1 MAKVYL
7 DPGHGG
13 IDPGAEGCGKK
24 ESECAL
30 AVARKV
36 MELLPGRYFE
46 ARMSRNSQNIPDNNH
61 PNSDLNRRA
70 REANAWGA
78 DIYVSIHLNAGGGH
92 GIETLHSVVGG
103 KSTVLAQDIQTAVL
117 AACPGYT
124 DRGLKT
130 QLSSDGVHDRVCV
143 IRESA
148 MPAALVEC
156 GFVDSADD
164 MSHWNAD
171 KFAQGITAGICKYF
185 CVAYNVPVSI
195 VQSNVSSLALAPAG
209 AAYKLDTTGTFALCY
224 DGTYQLEA
232 TCASGRPIIS
242 AGTAGVV
249 DITYTHH
256 DGSKYYYT
264 LKGTGTVGQ
273 ATGLYVNK
281 CKYSAL
287 VVKIV
292 SACKSDTTQDLQRAV
307 GQYYTVGLT
316 CPTRPAVTD
325 GTGGIVTVAGV
336 YSNGTGKW
344 LCPIVAVH
352 PGSTGIYTEV
362 PGEGSPVKRFEFK
375 VV

>member
-117 AACPGYT
+117 AACSGYT
-124 DRGLKT
+124 NRGLKT
-130 QLSSDGVHDRVCV
+130 QLSSDGIHDRVCV

-156 GFVDSADD
+156 GFIDNPAD
-164 MSHWNAD
+164 MSRFNAD
-171 KFAQGITAGICKYF
+171 KFASGICNGICKYF
-185 CVAYNVPVSI
+185 GVITNISVTPE
-195 VQSNVSSLALAPAG
+195 APQFHIKY
-209 AAYKLDTTGTFALCY
+209 AADS
-224 DGTYQLEA
+224 A
-232 TCASGRPIIS
+232 TA
-242 AGTAGVV
+242 V
-249 DITYTHH
+249 
-256 DGSKYYYT
+256 
-264 LKGTGTVGQ
+264 
-273 ATGLYVNK
+273 
-281 CKYSAL
+281 
-287 VVKIV
+287 
-292 SACKSDTTQDLQRAV
+292 SDTTQTVTLPQGKA
-307 GQYYTVGLT
+307 YTFRLT
-316 CPTRPAVTD
+316 CNDGCPPVHSYNSAIADVSIAGKGETRLDWYIKV
-325 GTGGIVTVAGV
+325 
-336 YSNGTGKW
+336 TGK
-344 LCPIVAVH
+344 AK
-352 PGSTGIYTEV
+352 GITSV
-362 PGEGSPVKRFEFK
+362 GTKSKKFFDVK